1 MSIIYEFLLL
11 LHTESTNG
19 GVAIFI
25 NKKLRFTELAISTN
39 LEAVA
44 ERANYSHQ
52 TYNWAY

>member
-39 LEAVA
+39 LETVA

-52 TYNWAY
+52 T